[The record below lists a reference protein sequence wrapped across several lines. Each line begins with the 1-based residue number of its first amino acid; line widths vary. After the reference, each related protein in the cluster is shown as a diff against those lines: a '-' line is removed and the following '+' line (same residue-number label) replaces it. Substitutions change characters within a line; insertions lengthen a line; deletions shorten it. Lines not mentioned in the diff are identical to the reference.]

1 MTKRVHYLVLLLIV
15 ITQDLTAQ
23 ISENLVGHIGVSTIY
38 QPPYQS
44 FYRPIG
50 LDIVNFKPTIKL
62 RINAEAA
69 YNINSRIELNVGVG
83 LGNAD
88 LRGTGLSLN
97 PEIIELVD
105 SEFNPESLAAFNKE
119 QYSLFNTSFDHAF
132 ASIGG
137 YFSLGRSEKSINIGF
152 KGYLPYYYDKDLIGS
167 HPYAEYEDVAAV
179 YKYNYSPDYTLE
191 FLLRKRVV
199 IFKQN
204 ALISFSAIYSPNDH
218 FVNAWTLMATNR
230 VTSFNINEYP
240 FPDWNYG
247 LTLSCPLF

>member
-1 MTKRVHYLVLLLIV
+1 VTKRVHYLVLLLIV

-218 FVNAWTLMATNR
+218 FVTAWTLMETNR

>member
-218 FVNAWTLMATNR
+218 FVTAWTLMETNR

>member
-1 MTKRVHYLVLLLIV
+1 VTKRVHYLVLLLIV

-137 YFSLGRSEKSINIGF
+137 YFSLARSEKSINIGF

-218 FVNAWTLMATNR
+218 FVTAWTLMETNR

>member
-97 PEIIELVD
+97 PEIIEIID

-218 FVNAWTLMATNR
+218 FVTAWTLMETNR

>member
-1 MTKRVHYLVLLLIV
+1 MTKRVHYLVLLLII
-15 ITQDLTAQ
+15 ITQNLTAQ
-23 ISENLVGHIGVSTIY
+23 ISKNLVGHIGLSTIY

-62 RINAEAA
+62 RINTEAA

-132 ASIGG
+132 ASLGA
-137 YFSLGRSEKSINIGF
+137 YYSLGRSEKSIEIGF
-152 KGYLPYYYDKDLIGS
+152 KGYLPYYYDKDLVGS
-167 HPYAEYEDVAAV
+167 QPYAEYEDVAAV

-191 FLLRKRVV
+191 FILRKRVV

-204 ALISFSAIYSPNDH
+204 ALITISAIYCPNDL
-218 FVNAWTLMATNR
+218 FVTAWTLMETNR

>member
-1 MTKRVHYLVLLLIV
+1 MTRRIQYLALLLIV
-15 ITQDLTAQ
+15 INQNTTAQ
-23 ISENLVGHIGVSTIY
+23 ISENMSGHIGISTIY
-38 QPPYQS
+38 QPPYQR

-62 RINAEAA
+62 RLNAEAA

-119 QYSLFNTSFDHAF
+119 QYSLLNTSFDHAF

-137 YFSLGRSEKSINIGF
+137 YFSLGRSEKSIDIGF

-167 HPYAEYEDVAAV
+167 QPYAEYEDVAAV
-179 YKYNYSPDYTLE
+179 YKYNYTPDYMLE
-191 FLLRKRVV
+191 FILRKRVV
-199 IFKQN
+199 MFKQN
-204 ALISFSAIYSPNDH
+204 ALISISAIYSPNDH
-218 FVNAWTLMATNR
+218 FVYAWTLMATNR

-247 LTLSCPLF
+247 LTLSYPLF